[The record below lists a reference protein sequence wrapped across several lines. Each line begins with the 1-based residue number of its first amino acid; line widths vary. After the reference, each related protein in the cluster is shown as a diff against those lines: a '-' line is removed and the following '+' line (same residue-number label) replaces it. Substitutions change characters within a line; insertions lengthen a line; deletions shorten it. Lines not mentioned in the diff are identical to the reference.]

1 MNLAYNLNAACIDQ
15 QVNRA
20 EIGREG
26 GGGAREGERESA
38 YCASMRWLMAT
49 NHQVGTVEVM
59 GEKAGR
65 A

>member
-1 MNLAYNLNAACIDQ
+1 MHRSAIEPRRD
-15 QVNRA
+15 
-20 EIGREG
+20 GEG
-26 GGGAREGERESA
+26 ERGGGAREGERESA